1 MCHETAIRLQTQ
13 LHAGFRFC
21 GEIQSVSQAIVDVVR
36 DFLHWS
42 AFTVLYETDEGLL
55 RLQEV
60 LKTSERWD
68 PKITVRQFL
77 PGSDQR

>member
-1 MCHETAIRLQTQ
+1 M
-13 LHAGFRFC
+13 
-21 GEIQSVSQAIVDVVR
+21 DVVR

-42 AFTVLYETDEGLL
+42 AFTLLYETDEGLL

>member
-1 MCHETAIRLQTQ
+1 
-13 LHAGFRFC
+13 
-21 GEIQSVSQAIVDVVR
+21 VVR

-42 AFTVLYETDEGLL
+42 DFTLLYESDEGLM

-60 LKTSERWD
+60 LKTSQNWD

-77 PGSDQR
+77 EGNDQR